1 MNFIKRVFE
10 GGADE
15 GVHRQFVRFGKGEY
29 NGRAVLRLRKTKNI
43 KIKSSF
49 EFANDFVRLCLEF
62 NADNYKVFGI
72 ILSKKNISDMMSQ
85 NNIKGNSETKR
96 GGLYYQNNISNQELN
111 KEQLLKLEEA
121 SYFALLDIEGDGFA
135 LKTKKKLPKP
145 GKIEGKVD
153 DKFCQLELDGK
164 YYGKVKEDFFW
175 DLLECKK
182 ASIKHKFVID
192 EIVSP
197 EGEKDFAKIRETAKR
212 KGKIIRIVDADGK
225 ETRSEREFEA

>member
-72 ILSKKNISDMMSQ
+72 ILSKKKFLEKLSKSEDVLNATPTTFPWFWVLTRERARENGNAKNVNGLEKMS
-85 NNIKGNSETKR
+85 ST
-96 GGLYYQNNISNQELN
+96 SW
-111 KEQLLKLEEA
+111 
-121 SYFALLDIEGDGFA
+121 F
-135 LKTKKKLPKP
+135 P
-145 GKIEGKVD
+145 
-153 DKFCQLELDGK
+153 
-164 YYGKVKEDFFW
+164 
-175 DLLECKK
+175 
-182 ASIKHKFVID
+182 
-192 EIVSP
+192 
-197 EGEKDFAKIRETAKR
+197 R
-212 KGKIIRIVDADGK
+212 KNL
-225 ETRSEREFEA
+225 